1 MGYLVTRKSDNKMVR
16 VSEFRKV
23 KASSLEAKIEFKT
36 SSGKA
41 IKVRE
46 VTKNSQS
53 SAYAAL
59 AKLYSA
65 TKPKKEELVKFKEAI
80 TKTLKTKSK
89 LYLLFHKKS
98 QYNINCNNS
107 YQI

>member
-1 MGYLVTRKSDNKMVR
+1 MSYGIALLFDHSKKAYKVGYLVTRKSNNKMIR

-46 VTKNSQS
+46 VTKTSKS
-53 SAYAAL
+53 VEYAAL

-65 TKPKKEELVKFKEAI
+65 TKPKKEELEKFKEAI
-80 TKTLKTKSK
+80 TKTLKTKSE
-89 LYLLFHKKS
+89 
-98 QYNINCNNS
+98 
-107 YQI
+107 